1 MKRMENWKGKHIL
14 VVGAS
19 EGIGKATAFECA
31 RRGAKLSLAAR
42 SEKVKETVSGLE
54 GKEHAGF
61 CFDVSEIE
69 KIDRFIDE
77 LVKTRGALDGVVYCV
92 GPQCVRP
99 LKMLK
104 PEVVAET
111 MSVGFSAYIEFVR
124 AVTRKGN
131 YKEPMS
137 IVSIS
142 SIAAKTGSPGK
153 TVYGAMKAAV
163 DAAVRSLSVEL
174 APKGIRLNTVAPGM
188 VATKRLERLEQMVGG
203 DGQLKEV
210 EKRQYLGVSNTVDI
224 AKTICFLLGEEAK
237 AITGT
242 SMDVSGGFL
251 TS

>member
-1 MKRMENWKGKHIL
+1 MENWKGKHIL

-19 EGIGKATAFECA
+19 EGIGKETALECA
-31 RRGAKLSLAAR
+31 RRGARLSLVAR
-42 SEKVKETVSGLE
+42 SEKVKEIIPILE
-54 GKEHAGF
+54 GEEQEGF
-61 CFDVSEIE
+61 CFDVSEIK
-69 KIDRFIDE
+69 KIDGFVSE
-77 LVKTRGALDGVVYCV
+77 LVKTRGALDGLVYCV

-104 PEVVAET
+104 PETVNET
-111 MSVGFSAYIEFVR
+111 MTVGFSAYIEFVR
-124 AVTRKGN
+124 T
-131 YKEPMS
+131 
-137 IVSIS
+137 S
-142 SIAAKTGSPGK
+142 SIAAKRGSPGK

-174 APKGIRLNTVAPGM
+174 APKGIRLNTVTPGM
-188 VATKRLERLEQMVGG
+188 VATKRLERLQQMVGG

-210 EKRQYLGVSNTVDI
+210 EKRQYLGVSDAADI

>member
-1 MKRMENWKGKHIL
+1 M
-14 VVGAS
+14 
-19 EGIGKATAFECA
+19 
-31 RRGAKLSLAAR
+31 
-42 SEKVKETVSGLE
+42 
-54 GKEHAGF
+54 
-61 CFDVSEIE
+61 SEIK
-69 KIDRFIDE
+69 KIDGFVSE
-77 LVKTRGALDGVVYCV
+77 LVKTRGALDGLVYCV

-104 PEVVAET
+104 PETVNET
-111 MSVGFSAYIEFVR
+111 MTVGFSAYIEFVR
-124 AVTRKGN
+124 TATKKGN
-131 YKEPMS
+131 YKKPMS

-174 APKGIRLNTVAPGM
+174 APKGIRLNTVTPGM
-188 VATKRLERLEQMVGG
+188 VATKRLERL
-203 DGQLKEV
+203 QLKEV
-210 EKRQYLGVSNTVDI
+210 EKRQYLGVSDAADI

>member
-1 MKRMENWKGKHIL
+1 MENWKGKHIL

-19 EGIGKATAFECA
+19 EGIGKETALECA
-31 RRGAKLSLAAR
+31 RRGARLSLVAR
-42 SEKVKETVSGLE
+42 SEKVKEIIPILE
-54 GKEHAGF
+54 GEEQEGF
-61 CFDVSEIE
+61 CFDVSEIK
-69 KIDRFIDE
+69 KIDGFVSE
-77 LVKTRGALDGVVYCV
+77 LVKTRGALDGLVYCV

-104 PEVVAET
+104 PEIVNET
-111 MSVGFSAYIEFVR
+111 MTVGFSAYIEFVR
-124 AVTRKGN
+124 TATKKGN
-131 YKEPMS
+131 YKKPMS

-174 APKGIRLNTVAPGM
+174 APKGIRLNTVTPGM
-188 VATKRLERLEQMVGG
+188 VATKRLERLQQMVGG

-210 EKRQYLGVSNTVDI
+210 EKRQYLGVSDAADI

-242 SMDVSGGFL
+242 SMDVSGVFL

>member
-1 MKRMENWKGKHIL
+1 M
-14 VVGAS
+14 
-19 EGIGKATAFECA
+19 
-31 RRGAKLSLAAR
+31 
-42 SEKVKETVSGLE
+42 
-54 GKEHAGF
+54 
-61 CFDVSEIE
+61 
-69 KIDRFIDE
+69 
-77 LVKTRGALDGVVYCV
+77 KTRGALDGLVYCV

-104 PEVVAET
+104 PETVNET
-111 MSVGFSAYIEFVR
+111 MTVGFSAYIEFVR
-124 AVTRKGN
+124 TATKKGN
-131 YKEPMS
+131 YKKPKS

-174 APKGIRLNTVAPGM
+174 APKGIRLNTVTPGM
-188 VATKRLERLEQMVGG
+188 VATKRLERLQQMVGG

-210 EKRQYLGVSNTVDI
+210 EKRQYLGVSDAADI